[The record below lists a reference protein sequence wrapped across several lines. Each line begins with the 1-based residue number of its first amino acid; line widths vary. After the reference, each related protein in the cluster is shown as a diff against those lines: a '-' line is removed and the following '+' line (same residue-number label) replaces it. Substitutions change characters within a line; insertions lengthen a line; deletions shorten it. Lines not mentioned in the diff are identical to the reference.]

1 MYAHGAN
8 VSKGLLGADF
18 VGNVALFG
26 GGLSLEKGGIFKTD
40 NSSRASRYQFSDNV
54 AHKGGGL
61 YLKAG
66 GDGLER
72 YEVVIVSSV
81 CERHA
86 SVMVC

>member
-1 MYAHGAN
+1 MYARGAKI
-8 VSKGLLGADF
+8 SKLLGANF

-26 GGLSLEKGGIFKTD
+26 GGLSLEEGGIFKTGS
-40 NSSRASRYQFSDNV
+40 SSRSSRHQFSDNV
-54 AHKGGGL
+54 AHRGGGL

-66 GDGLER
+66 NYRLER
-72 YEVVIVSSV
+72 YQVAVVSSL